1 MSDLPP
7 KLIPADPS
15 VHLASDNVSKGEGEK
30 TAFPYPYRAAVGALL
45 YVALMT
51 RPDIAYAVGQVWLG
65 GSQCGLIGYTD
76 ANSAG
81 DRNQC
86 RSTSGS
92 IHFLLHGGPV
102 AWLSKKHPDI
112 AQSTSELE

>member
-15 VHLASDNVSKGEGEK
+15 VHLASPNVSKGEGEK
-30 TAFPYPYRAAVGALL
+30 TAFPYPYRVAVGALL
-45 YVALMT
+45 YIALMT

-76 ANSAG
+76 ANFAG

-86 RSTSGS
+86 RSTSGGILFS
-92 IHFLLHGGPV
+92 L
-102 AWLSKKHPDI
+102 AWWPCSGVQQETP
-112 AQSTSELE
+112 